1 MVRVLI
7 RGIGDVGSAIAC
19 YLYMEGFEAIL
30 HDGPQPHYARRG
42 MAFTDAMFDPDGAML
57 EALRARRCDSVA
69 TLVAA
74 LAQREIIPVTT
85 RDIASLCHSLRPQV
99 LVDARMRKRLI
110 PERQSHLA
118 LLTIG
123 VGPNF
128 VAGDTVHLV
137 IESSWDGLGNII
149 TQGPAKPLAGTV
161 REIAGYGIE
170 RVIYAPIDGVF
181 LTSLTIGARVQAGT
195 LVGHLE
201 HVEIRAPLG
210 GRLRGLTRSGVAV
223 ERGMKIVEIDPR
235 ENDALVFGLGERPIK
250 IAEGVLAAIQCYL

>member
-1 MVRVLI
+1 MLI
-7 RGIGDVGSAIAC
+7 RGVGDVGSAIA
-19 YLYMEGFEAIL
+19 YGLYSQGFEVIL

-42 MAFTDAMFDPDGAML
+42 MSFTDAMFDPDGAML
-57 EALRARRCDSVA
+57 EALRARRCDNVT
-69 TLVAA
+69 TLVSA
-74 LAQREIIPVTT
+74 LSHREIIPVTT
-85 RDIASLCHSLRPQV
+85 RDIASLCHSLKPQV
-99 LVDARMRKRLI
+99 LVDARMRKRLT

-170 RVIYAPIDGVF
+170 RIIYAACDGVF
-181 LTSLTIGARVQAGT
+181 LTSLNIGARVQAGAT
-195 LVGHLE
+195 AGRLE
-201 HVEIRAPLG
+201 HFEIRAPLG
-210 GRLRGLTRSGVAV
+210 GRVRGLTRSGVGV
-223 ERGMKIVEIDPR
+223 GRGMKILEIDPR

-250 IAEGVLAAIQCYL
+250 IAEGVLAAIQCYV